1 MFSVVIPYYK
11 KLQYIERCLDSVL
24 NQTFKEFEIVLVDDG
39 SEDELKELISKK
51 YLNKVKIISQ
61 KNQGVSAARN
71 TGIVNSSKQYIA
83 FLDADDYWSP
93 FYLEKNAE
101 IINKENSVQ
110 MIGSHYSSF
119 KENVEQ
125 QDLTLTYFP
134 IKNYFKIGIPNTM
147 FFTSATIVNNNFF
160 KNNKG
165 FNPSLKYGEDLDI
178 WFRAILEGGKIFFI
192 DNTLVYYS
200 VEDLFQATRKK
211 ANLAD
216 TISGQ
221 AFDLY
226 SKFLHRKDFSVFLS
240 KYLYI
245 NLARSYYS
253 LENHKTASN
262 VLKKIPNK
270 FFLAQL
276 YFQMPFTLGKFLFK
290 KDSVKKMG
298 RKYMKF
304 LFLKIYN

>member
-24 NQTFKEFEIVLVDDG
+24 DQTFTDYEVILVDDG
-39 SEDELKELISKK
+39 SEDDLKKLISDK
-51 YLNKVKIISQ
+51 YSEKVKLISQ

-71 TGIVNSSKQYIA
+71 AGIANSSQQYIA

-101 IINKENSVQ
+101 IINRENIVQ
-110 MIGSHYSSF
+110 IIGSHYSSIAE
-119 KENVEQ
+119 KVEQ
-125 QDLTLTYFP
+125 TDRTLRYSQVE
-134 IKNYFKIGIPNTM
+134 NYFKIGIPNTI
-147 FFTSATIVNNNFF
+147 FFTSATIVNRDFF

-165 FNPSLKYGEDLDI
+165 FDTTLKYGEDLDI
-178 WFRAILEGGKIFFI
+178 WFRAILEGGKVIFI
-192 DNTLVYYS
+192 ENTLVYYS

-211 ANLAD
+211 ANLED

-226 SKFLHRKDFSVFLS
+226 SEYLNRKDFSKFLS

-245 NLARSYYS
+245 NLARSFYTK
-253 LENHKTASN
+253 ENHKVASE
-262 VLKKIPNK
+262 VLKKIPNQ
-270 FFLAQL
+270 FFLAEL
-276 YFQMPFTLGKFLFK
+276 YFKLPFTLGNILLKNKITK
-290 KDSVKKMG
+290 KVT

>member
-39 SEDELKELISKK
+39 SEDELQELISTK
-51 YLNKVKIISQ
+51 YSDKIKVVSQ
-61 KNQGVSAARN
+61 KNQGVSVARN
-71 TGIVNSSKQYIA
+71 TGIANSSQQYIA

-101 IINKENSVQ
+101 IINKENGIQ
-110 MIGSHYSSF
+110 MIGSHYSNF
-119 KENVEQ
+119 AENVEQ
-125 QDLTLTYFP
+125 QNLTLKFSP
-134 IKNYFKIGIPNTM
+134 IKNYFKIGIPNTI
-147 FFTSATIVNNNFF
+147 FFTSATIVNSNFF

-165 FNPSLKYGEDLDI
+165 FNPTLKYGEDLDI

-192 DNTLVYYS
+192 ENTLVYYS

-211 ANLAD
+211 ANLSD

-221 AFDLY
+221 AFELY
-226 SKFLHRKDFSVFLS
+226 SEFLHRKDFSVFLS

-253 LENHKTASN
+253 SENHKKASE
-262 VLKKIPNK
+262 VLKKIPYK

-276 YFQMPFTLGKFLFK
+276 YFQIPFSIGNVFFK
-290 KDSVKKMG
+290 KEAVRKMA